1 MSRALFRSLPVA
13 LALGVLAA
21 GCHKQRPEKVPGE
34 TDLVMRD
41 VQIEGPDGAELHL
54 EITPLLTRLGLRK
67 QDAIY
72 THRYYNPFRLVED
85 RRRLRSYWQT
95 GGYYDAEVD
104 EPEVE
109 IDEQK
114 GVKVRWVVR
123 EGPRYELAC
132 VDLRHAPEGT
142 RKTLADL
149 VPHRPGQPYDL
160 EAMRIARYAMAA
172 KLQRAGYGHARVYS
186 RAYVDR
192 EKKVFHWVYLVDAG
206 PRTRVGTLRVEGA
219 RRVSEADVR
228 RRAGLAEGEPFDLD
242 RKEQAEFHLL
252 DSGSFAAAVVQT
264 SADVEQYIGDVP
276 DSGGVLADS
285 QIDGEGNLVPRSLPE
300 TVDVVIRLREAP
312 ATQVKLR
319 AGAEADPTRLDAL
332 VGGELWRRD
341 LGGGQ
346 HHLVLEGRLGYGH
359 LWRDEP
365 GLPSGVYGE
374 GLLRSNHP
382 GLLARLV
389 DGRLSVRYRD
399 VLFPGFHLRELTAG
413 PGLRTTAAPGLFLD
427 LDAYFRRGQAV
438 DLGPFDDATRTAFKL
453 PSSAVAR
460 GLEVNGAIHWDRRND
475 PAEPTEGHLLAL
487 RAAFSP
493 GGAAATHRY
502 LLLAPEARGF
512 VSFSSSLSLGLRL
525 SGGWVTLAGDD
536 GVPQGPRLFGGGSYG
551 FRGFGRDR
559 LAPRARSCSPEGV
572 CRDPY
577 VGGLSLAEG
586 SVELRYLPYLKQ
598 TGLAFF
604 VDAGGAGLGANP
616 FEDGVSAAVGFGP
629 RLRLWYLPI
638 SIDYAYRFLER
649 GARSDETGSFLLFL
663 RIGEAF

>member
-1 MSRALFRSLPVA
+1 MSRAFFRSLPVA
-13 LALGVLAA
+13 LVLGVLAA

-41 VQIEGPDGAELHL
+41 IQITGPDGADLHL
-54 EITPLLTRLGLRK
+54 EVTPLLTKLGLRK

-95 GGYYDAEVD
+95 GGYYGAEVD

-123 EGPRYELAC
+123 EGPRYELASIN
-132 VDLRHAPEGT
+132 LRHAPEGT
-142 RKTLADL
+142 REALFDL
-149 VPHRPGQPYDL
+149 VPHRPGQRYDL

-192 EKKVFHWVYLVDAG
+192 EKKVVHWVYLVDAG
-206 PRTRVGTLRVEGA
+206 PRTRVGTLRIEGA
-219 RRVSEADVR
+219 RRVREADVR

-285 QIDGEGNLVPRSLPE
+285 QIDGEGNLVPRLLPE
-300 TVDVVIRLREAP
+300 TVDLVIRLREAP

-427 LDAYFRRGQAV
+427 LDPYFRRGQAV
-438 DLGPFDDATRTAFKL
+438 DLGPFDDATRAAFKL
-453 PSSAVAR
+453 PSSAVAQ

-493 GGAAATHRY
+493 GGAVATHRY

-525 SGGWVTLAGDD
+525 SGGWIPLAGDD

-551 FRGFGRDR
+551 LRGFGRDR
-559 LAPRARSCSPEGV
+559 LSPRARSCSLEGV

-598 TGLAFF
+598 TGLTFF

-649 GARSDETGSFLLFL
+649 GARSEETGSFLLFL

>member
-1 MSRALFRSLPVA
+1 
-13 LALGVLAA
+13 
-21 GCHKQRPEKVPGE
+21 
-34 TDLVMRD
+34 
-41 VQIEGPDGAELHL
+41 QITAPDGGELHL
-54 EITPLLTRLGLRK
+54 EVTPLLTKLGLRR

-85 RRRLRSYWQT
+85 RRRIQSYWQT

-104 EPEVE
+104 EPEVD

-123 EGPRYELAC
+123 EGPRYELAS
-132 VDLRHAPEGT
+132 VDLLHAPEGT
-142 RKTLADL
+142 REALLSL
-149 VPHRPGQPYDL
+149 VPHRPGQRYDL
-160 EAMRIARYAMAA
+160 ESMRIARYAMAA

-192 EKKVFHWVYLVDAG
+192 EKKVFHWVYLADPG
-206 PRTRVGTLRVEGA
+206 PRTRVGTIRVEGA

-228 RRAGLAEGEPFDLD
+228 RRSGLTEGGPFDLD

-252 DSGSFAAAVVQT
+252 DTGSFAAAVVQT

-276 DSGGVLADS
+276 DSGGILTEDQVDA
-285 QIDGEGNLVPRSLPE
+285 EGNLIPRKLPE
-300 TVDVVIRLREAP
+300 TIDLVIRLWEAP
-312 ATQVKLR
+312 ATQLKLR
-319 AGAEADPTRLDAL
+319 ASAEADPTRLDAL

-341 LGGGQ
+341 LGGGH

-399 VLFPGFHLRELTAG
+399 VLYPGFHLRELTAG

-438 DLGPFDDATRTAFKL
+438 DMGPFDDGTRAAYKL
-453 PSSAVAR
+453 PSEDVAQ
-460 GLEVNGAIHWDRRND
+460 GLEVNGSILWDRRND
-475 PAEPTEGHLLAL
+475 PAEPTEGHFLAL
-487 RAAFSP
+487 RTAFSP
-493 GGAAATHRY
+493 GGSVATHRY
-502 LLLAPEARGF
+502 WLLVPEARGF
-512 VSFSSSLSLGLRL
+512 LPLSSSLSLGARL
-525 SGGWVTLAGDD
+525 SGGWVTLAGND

-551 FRGFGRDR
+551 IRGFGRDR
-559 LAPRARSCSPEGV
+559 LSPRARACSPEGG
-572 CRDPY
+572 CRDLY
-577 VGGLSLAEG
+577 VGGLSLTEG
-586 SVELRYLPYLKQ
+586 SLELRYLPYLKQ
-598 TGLAFF
+598 TGLVFF
-604 VDAGGAGLGANP
+604 VDAGGVGLGANP
-616 FEDGVSAAVGFGP
+616 LEDGVSVAVGFGP

-649 GARSDETGSFLLFL
+649 GSRGSETGSFLLFL